1 MMTMPAEYLL
11 LQEPAQ
17 QGYDEPHNGGRT
29 AGVTMTPTHHP
40 EQRQPDALAE
50 ALLSRET
57 LDERESLRV
66 TGLPPATP
74 ETAMLRVASK
84 AS

>member
-1 MMTMPAEYLL
+1 MTMPAGYLL

-40 EQRQPDALAE
+40 ERRQPDALAE
-50 ALLSRET
+50 ALPSRET
-57 LDERESLRV
+57 LDERESLRGHR
-66 TGLPPATP
+66 TAAGSGQARPA
-74 ETAMLRVASK
+74 
-84 AS
+84 

>member
-1 MMTMPAEYLL
+1 
-11 LQEPAQ
+11 
-17 QGYDEPHNGGRT
+17 
-29 AGVTMTPTHHP
+29 MTPTHHP

-66 TGLPPATP
+66 TGFPPATP